1 MKKDTK
7 NGLLLKDGVSYVL
20 PFMLITTCFALWGF
34 ANDVTTPM
42 VKAFSKIFRMSVTE
56 GALVPV
62 AFYLGYFVM
71 AFPAALFIQRYSF
84 KQGVLIGLALYATG
98 ALLFF
103 PAQQMGMFAP
113 FLLAYF
119 VMTCGLSFLET
130 SCNPYVYCMGSEETA
145 TRRLNLAQAFNPLGV
160 LAGSYVAMHYIQA
173 RMSPITSN
181 ERLALSDEQFE
192 AVKQHDLSVLI
203 QPYVYIGL
211 FIIVLILLIWLTKM
225 PKISG
230 TSSKKPL
237 RKSLSELLHMKNYRE
252 GVIAQFFYI
261 GAQVMCWTFIIQ
273 YGTRVFVSEGMDE
286 RAAEILSQQYNI
298 AALVLFTVF
307 RFICTYFLKYVAP
320 GRLLTILA
328 VIGGVAVLGVMLFT
342 DVNGLYCLVL
352 VSACMSLMF
361 PTIYGIA
368 LRGVGESNV
377 KVASA
382 GLIMAILG
390 GSVFP
395 PLQASIIDL
404 KWSFL
409 GLPSTNVSFI
419 VPLLCFA
426 VVAWYGHRAYMRH
439 EIYKTQQ

>member
-103 PAQQMGMFAP
+103 PAQQIGMFAP

-237 RKSLSELLHMKNYRE
+237 RESLSELLHMKNYRE

-342 DVNGLYCLVL
+342 NVNGMYCLVL

>member
-145 TRRLNLAQAFNPLGV
+145 TRRLNLAQAYNP
-160 LAGSYVAMHYIQA
+160 
-173 RMSPITSN
+173 
-181 ERLALSDEQFE
+181 
-192 AVKQHDLSVLI
+192 
-203 QPYVYIGL
+203 
-211 FIIVLILLIWLTKM
+211 
-225 PKISG
+225 
-230 TSSKKPL
+230 
-237 RKSLSELLHMKNYRE
+237 
-252 GVIAQFFYI
+252 
-261 GAQVMCWTFIIQ
+261 
-273 YGTRVFVSEGMDE
+273 
-286 RAAEILSQQYNI
+286 
-298 AALVLFTVF
+298 
-307 RFICTYFLKYVAP
+307 
-320 GRLLTILA
+320 
-328 VIGGVAVLGVMLFT
+328 
-342 DVNGLYCLVL
+342 
-352 VSACMSLMF
+352 
-361 PTIYGIA
+361 
-368 LRGVGESNV
+368 
-377 KVASA
+377 
-382 GLIMAILG
+382 
-390 GSVFP
+390 
-395 PLQASIIDL
+395 
-404 KWSFL
+404 
-409 GLPSTNVSFI
+409 
-419 VPLLCFA
+419 
-426 VVAWYGHRAYMRH
+426 
-439 EIYKTQQ
+439 

>member
-84 KQGVLIGLALYATG
+84 KQGVLIGLVLYATG

-237 RKSLSELLHMKNYRE
+237 KESLSELLHMKNYRE

-342 DVNGLYCLVL
+342 NVNGMYCLVL

-426 VVAWYGHRAYMRH
+426 VVAWYGHRAYVRH

>member
-237 RKSLSELLHMKNYRE
+237 KESLSELLHMKNYRE

-261 GAQVMCWTFIIQ
+261 GAHVMCWTFIIQ

-342 DVNGLYCLVL
+342 NVNGMYCLVL